1 MRKAW
6 ILPLLA
12 TLVAS
17 GCARKSPQFGFD
29 ILNHSLTVSL
39 EPSQHTLKATD
50 KITADFKSKKQI
62 RFLLNKNLRVTGLE
76 LEGTAC
82 TFESQK
88 GPQIASALPP
98 AFADDSTLLREAQL
112 VIVNLPAVKQ
122 KPKTLTVSYEGQITD
137 SLAGAEF
144 SRTFLAN
151 QTNGIISEKGVYL
164 GESTLWYPTLPGDL
178 ASLRVDVTTPKS
190 FEALSQ
196 GVLVLRKV
204 EGDKKRTVWQERNPQ
219 DAIYLVAGPYTV
231 AARLV
236 PGTNVRVMTYFFPQ
250 SADLVDRYLTASAR
264 YIQLYDRLLGPYA
277 YAKFAVVENFFPSGY
292 GMPSFTLLGSH
303 VIRLPFILYTSLGH
317 EICHNWWGNGVF
329 VSPEG
334 GNWCE
339 GLTTYCA
346 DHYYEEAKS
355 KEAGAE
361 YRKNIDRDYTVYVH
375 EDNDFP
381 LTQFRERTDPAT
393 RAIGYGKAAMVFHQ
407 MRLLLGDDKFW
418 NALRNVYRDYV
429 FRYASWKDFEKI
441 FREFYGQDLRWFFK
455 QWVERKGAPKL
466 VLRNVKKE
474 QQGDR
479 YRITVV
485 VGQEGAEPYRLLVPI
500 RVRTTAGSEEKV
512 LDLKTE
518 VDSVEVEV
526 VNRPL
531 EVAVDPYFDVF
542 RRLDPNEFAPTLAQI
557 IGEEKPVF
565 VMPANAS
572 ADLSAAYKEV
582 VKQLDR
588 KKRGQVVTD
597 ASVEV
602 DSLAGRSIV
611 LFGGPWENKA
621 WEALDLQYPS
631 ELKLAADRIEV
642 AGQTFYLNGKGTT
655 LVAVLRHPKS
665 PGKAVVALL
674 TDQPSALVAVAPKLV
689 HYGKYSY
696 LVFVQG
702 QNAAKGTWPV
712 TNSPLVV
719 RF

>member
-455 QWVERKGAPKL
+455 QWVERTGAPKL
-466 VLRNVKKE
+466 VLKNVRKE
-474 QQGDR
+474 QEGDR

-542 RRLDPNEFAPTLAQI
+542 RRLDSNEFAPTLAQI

-602 DSLAGRSIV
+602 DSLAGRSIL

-631 ELKLAADRIEV
+631 GLKLAADRIEV

>member
-6 ILPLLA
+6 IVPVLA
-12 TLVAS
+12 TLLAS
-17 GCARKSPQFGFD
+17 GCARKAPEFGLD
-29 ILNHSLTVSL
+29 VLNHNLTVAL

-50 KITADFKSKKQI
+50 KITAEFKSKKQV
-62 RFLLNKNLRVTGLE
+62 RFLLNKNLHVTRIAV
-76 LEGTAC
+76 EGDTCAF
-82 TFESQK
+82 TSHT
-88 GPQIASALPP
+88 GPQIVQILPP
-98 AFADDSTLLREAQL
+98 AFADDSSLVRRAQL
-112 VIVNLPAVKQ
+112 IVVALPQSQ
-122 KPKTLTVSYEGQITD
+122 KKPRTLEVAYEGQIAD
-137 SLAGAEF
+137 SVAGAEF

-151 QTNGIISEKGVYL
+151 QTAGVISEKGVYL
-164 GESTLWYPTLPGDL
+164 GESTLWYPTVPGDL
-178 ASLRVDVTTPKS
+178 ASLRVDATTPKP
-190 FEALSQ
+190 FEVVSQ
-196 GVLVLRKV
+196 GVLVKRKI
-204 EGDKKRTVWQERNPQ
+204 EGDRMQTVWQERNPQ
-219 DAIYLVAGPYTV
+219 DAIYLVAGPYSV

-236 PGTNVRVMTYFFPQ
+236 PGTNVRVMTYFFQQ

-303 VIRLPFILYTSLGH
+303 VIRLPFIVYTSLGH

-375 EDNDFP
+375 PDNDFP

-429 FRYASWKDFEKI
+429 FRYASWKDFEKV
-441 FREFYGQDLRWFFK
+441 FQEFYGQDLRWFFR
-455 QWVERKGAPKL
+455 QWVEQKGAPKL
-466 VLRNVKKE
+466 VLKNVRKE
-474 QQGDR
+474 QVGDR
-479 YRITVV
+479 YRITVT
-485 VGQEGAEPYRLLVPI
+485 VGQEAEKPYRLLVP
-500 RVRTTAGSEEKV
+500 VQVKTTAGSDKKL
-512 LDLKTE
+512 LDLHAE
-518 VDSVEVEV
+518 VDSVSIEV
-526 VNRPL
+526 VNRPV

-542 RRLDPNEFAPTLAQI
+542 RRLDPDEFAPSLAQI

-565 VMPANAS
+565 VMPAAAS
-572 ADLSAAYKEV
+572 PELTAAYKQV
-582 VKQLDR
+582 VQQLDR
-588 KKRGQVVTD
+588 KKRGKVATD
-597 ASVEV
+597 TSVQP
-602 DSLAGRSIV
+602 DSLAGRSFV
-611 LFGGPWENKA
+611 VFGGPWENKLWDKLNLEVPA
-621 WEALDLQYPS
+621 
-631 ELKLAADRIEV
+631 ELKLEPGRVAV
-642 AGQTFYLNGKGTT
+642 AGQEFYLNGKGTT
-655 LVAVLRHPKS
+655 LIAVLRNPKS
-665 PGKAVVALL
+665 RDKAVLVVV
-674 TDQPSALVAVAPKLV
+674 TDQPAALEAVAPKLV

-696 LVFVQG
+696 LVFMQG
-702 QNAAKGTWPV
+702 QNVAKGSWPV